1 MIRTIKDNV
10 GRVWYVSGTDIWD
23 EEGIAIPTQKII
35 DTENDRI
42 IKEYTQRKRLKNAEE
57 AYELAPWE

>member
-10 GRVWYVSGTDIWD
+10 GRVWYVSRTDIWD

-42 IKEYTQRKRLKNAEE
+42 IKEYTQRKRLKNAKE